1 MTQDEA
7 REAAI
12 AWFDGEV
19 RGAFLADFERMC
31 LSGAIDTS
39 NITFLELRALLL
51 ITAERYCYSRSSQQ
65 VGTIN
70 NLRCF
75 I

>member
-39 NITFLELRALLL
+39 NITFLSC
-51 ITAERYCYSRSSQQ
+51 ERYC
-65 VGTIN
+65 
-70 NLRCF
+70 
-75 I
+75 